1 MKRRARG
8 IVKSS
13 KMDKT
18 ISVVVE
24 RLLLHPRYG
33 KYVRRTSTYKA
44 HDTNNEAKPGDLVEI
59 EESRPLS
66 KTKTW
71 RLVRIVRRAQEME
84 ALPVEEIGA
93 EQGPV
98 EA

>member
-1 MKRRARG
+1 MRRRAQG
-8 IVKSS
+8 IVKSD

-24 RLLLHPRYG
+24 RLVRHPRYG
-33 KYVRRTSTYKA
+33 KYVRRRSTFKA
-44 HDTNNEAKPGDLVEI
+44 HDSHNEAKAGDLVEI

-66 KTKTW
+66 KTKCW
-71 RLVRIVRRAQEME
+71 RLLRIVRRAQAQEIE
-84 ALPVEEIGA
+84 AVQQAG
-93 EQGPV
+93 

>member
-1 MKRRARG
+1 MRRRAQG
-8 IVKSS
+8 IVKSD

-24 RLLLHPRYG
+24 RLVRHPRYG
-33 KYVRRTSTYKA
+33 KYVRRRSTFKA
-44 HDTNNEAKPGDLVEI
+44 HDSHNEARAGDLVEI

-66 KTKTW
+66 KTKCW
-71 RLVRIVRRAQEME
+71 RLLRIVRRAQAQEIE
-84 ALPVEEIGA
+84 AVQQAG
-93 EQGPV
+93 